1 MKPTRGRTPVGPQ
14 RTELWRGLSIDNVI
28 SRTVRDSAGLLDAS
42 CGPEAGATHDVAPPP
57 GRYTNELF
65 VPPGRLRIGF
75 SKRPHLLGTPHADC
89 VAAVEATAKM
99 CAALGHEVVEAD
111 VELDAEMVTR
121 DFFTYVT
128 FETAAEMARGAL
140 YFGRKPRASQF
151 KSSTWLA
158 AMLGRQ
164 PSSVDVALAWDRLQ
178 DVAVVLRKYLQS
190 HDVLLT
196 PTLGTPPFLHGTCS
210 AHGFEGFLHDM
221 VARTSLAPA
230 LRVPGMVKKAAAR
243 AFAFIPFPPLA
254 NITGH
259 PSMNVP
265 LVWNQDG
272 LPIGSMFTGRFGDET
287 TLFRLAAQLESAHP
301 WAGKRPPISAR
312 PA

>member
-1 MKPTRGRTPVGPQ
+1 VGPQ

-42 CGPEAGATHDVAPPP
+42 CGPEPGATHDVAPPP
-57 GRYTNELF
+57 GRYGNELF

-75 SKRPHLLGTPHADC
+75 SKKPHLLGQPHADC

-99 CAALGHEVVEAD
+99 CAALGHEVQEAD
-111 VELDAEMVTR
+111 LPLDAERVTN
-121 DFFTYVT
+121 DFFMYVT
-128 FETAAEMARGAL
+128 FETAAEMARGQL
-140 YFGRKPRASQF
+140 FFGRKPSPKQF

-164 PSSVDVALAWDRLQ
+164 PTSVALALAWDRLQ
-178 DVAVVLRKYLQS
+178 DVAATLRTYLQKY
-190 HDVLLT
+190 DVLLT
-196 PTLGTPPFLHGTCS
+196 PTLGTPPFAHGACS
-210 AHGFEGFLHDM
+210 AHGFEAFLHDV
-221 VARTSLAPA
+221 VARTSLSPA
-230 LRVPGMVKKAAAR
+230 LHVPGMVKKAAAR
-243 AFAFIPFPPLA
+243 AFSFIPFPPLA

-265 LVWNQDG
+265 LIWNQDG

-301 WAGKRPPISAR
+301 WAGKRPPVHAKASA
-312 PA
+312 